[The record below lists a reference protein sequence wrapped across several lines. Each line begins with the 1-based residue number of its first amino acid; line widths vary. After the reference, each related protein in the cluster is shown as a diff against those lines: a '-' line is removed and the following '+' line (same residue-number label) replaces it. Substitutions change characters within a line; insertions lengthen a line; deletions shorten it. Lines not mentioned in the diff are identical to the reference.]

1 MKIEKVLEYQNL
13 DREMFNIEKQLKDNE
28 NKKKANKLYEDM
40 KNAQARSYKLEE
52 KAEQILTELDK
63 VKKQYQI
70 QEDKMKEFMSKKPEN
85 LSKEDVAKL
94 SQLKDRLNQNIQILE
109 KNLASLAESMNAVL
123 SEFNKAIKTINS
135 SKEEYAQHKNAYDED
150 VKEIDKEKA
159 KIAEKLK
166 ALSVDIDAK
175 IMEAYTKRRRENVF
189 PVVVP
194 LKGNSCGGCHVE
206 LPFAN
211 ITKLN
216 EEGILSCEHCRRIIY
231 KAQN

>member
-1 MKIEKVLEYQNL
+1 MKVEKILEYQNL
-13 DREMFNIEKQLKDNE
+13 DRDMYAIEKKLKENE
-28 NKKKANKLYEDM
+28 NKKKANELYDNM

-52 KAEQILTELDK
+52 KASSILSELEK

-70 QEDKMKEFMSKKPEN
+70 QEDKMKEF
-85 LSKEDVAKL
+85 LSKELEGLSKDEVVRL
-94 SQLKDRLNQNIQILE
+94 SQLKDKLNQNIQILE

-123 SEFNKAIKTINS
+123 SEFNKSVKIINT
-135 SKEEYAQHKNAYDED
+135 SKEQYAKHKEAYDED
-150 VKEIDKEKA
+150 VKQTDCEKA
-159 KIAEKLK
+159 KIADKLK
-166 ALSVDIDAK
+166 ALSVDIDPK

-194 LKGNSCGGCHVE
+194 LKGNSCGGCHME

-211 ITKLN
+211 LTKLN

-231 KAQN
+231 KA

>member
-1 MKIEKVLEYQNL
+1 MKVEKILEYQNL
-13 DREMFNIEKQLKDNE
+13 DREMYAVEKQLKENE
-28 NKKKANKLYEDM
+28 NKKKANELYENM
-40 KNAQARSYKLEE
+40 KNAQSRSYKLEE
-52 KAEQILTELDK
+52 KASSILAELDK

-70 QEDKMKEFMSKKPEN
+70 QEDKMNEFLSKAPET
-85 LSKEDVAKL
+85 LSKEEVVKM
-94 SQLKDRLNQNIQILE
+94 SQLKDKLSQNIQILE

-123 SEFNKAIKTINS
+123 SEFNKSIKIINS
-135 SKEEYAQHKNAYDED
+135 SKEQYAKHKEAYDKD
-150 VKEIDKEKA
+150 VKVVDQQKAQIADKLK
-159 KIAEKLK
+159 KIA
-166 ALSVDIDAK
+166 VDIDPK
-175 IMEAYTKRRRENVF
+175 IMEAYTKRRNENVF

-231 KAQN
+231 KA